1 MRNGVLNRPSGPL
14 RFGVPLA
21 ACCVALFSSSTVWA
35 NLPSSN
41 ESTVAAPAVGI
52 IDGLAAIEPPPLP
65 PLGASEQFLPIPSP
79 QITLVIRLSDR
90 KVYVYEDEDLK
101 ASFPI
106 AIGRSGWE
114 TPTGDHEV
122 LQMIVDP
129 AWENPFT
136 GDVIPGGDIENPLGR
151 RWIGFWTDGTN
162 YIGFHGTPNEES
174 VGTAASHGCIRMYN
188 QDVMALFEMVDVG
201 TRVTVMP

>member
-1 MRNGVLNRPSGPL
+1 MRNGILKRPTGLL
-14 RFGVPLA
+14 RSSAPFA
-21 ACCVALFSSSTVWA
+21 AFCIALLSSSAGWA
-35 NLPSSN
+35 NISVSPESSVPAPGTG
-41 ESTVAAPAVGI
+41 TVGVVP
-52 IDGLAAIEPPPLP
+52 AIEPPPLP
-65 PLGASEQFLPIPSP
+65 SLGEPEQFLPVPSVV
-79 QITLVIRLSDR
+79 IELVIRLSDR
-90 KVYVYEDEDLK
+90 KVYVYEGEDLK

-122 LQMIVDP
+122 LQMIEDP

-136 GDVIPGGDIENPLGR
+136 GDVIPGGDLENPLGR

-162 YIGFHGTPNEES
+162 FIGFHGTPNEES

-188 QDVMALFEMVDVG
+188 QDVMALFEMVEVG
-201 TRVTVMP
+201 TRVTVVP